1 MKGLN
6 SGIFRIFELSERIFD
21 LSYYII
27 DTQPETISLELDIEN
42 LILTL
47 TWGLS
52 RQANLEVWLAQLVG
66 NVNFGNVLHEFQPEN
81 LQVNKDHPCIFDSQG
96 IGQKLEGIESR
107 ISFGNPLISIMI
119 WPISYGSR

>member
-6 SGIFRIFELSERIFD
+6 SGIFRIFELSERNFD

-52 RQANLEVWLAQLVG
+52 RQANLEV
-66 NVNFGNVLHEFQPEN
+66 
-81 LQVNKDHPCIFDSQG
+81 
-96 IGQKLEGIESR
+96 
-107 ISFGNPLISIMI
+107 
-119 WPISYGSR
+119 